1 MAVISNGTTIF
12 DAGAVDSG
20 QVSGDLVLIKTLT
33 ASDGTA
39 NLTFIHGTSSVVFD
53 GTYDYYIF
61 KGRNCH
67 PEEDNRRMTVT
78 FRDGDT
84 NFDAPMTTL
93 AIQALHQEG
102 DGAASVAY
110 WAGGD
115 TANASGWILNDG
127 CGNAANECMSFWIEV
142 HSPASTTYSKFVVGR
157 GVENTYNEIA
167 NNTYCGGYIDG
178 AAAIDGVRFA
188 FSSGDFDA
196 GTISLY
202 GVKKS

>member
-1 MAVISNGTTIF
+1 MAIISDGTTIA
-12 DAGAVDSG
+12 DAGAVNGLGS
-20 QVSGDLVLIKTLT
+20 LILIKSINLGSA
-33 ASDGTA
+33 AS
-39 NLTFIHGTSSVVFD
+39 NITFIHGTSSVVFD

-78 FRDGDT
+78 FRDGDS

-93 AIQALHQEG
+93 AVQALHQEG
-102 DGAASVAY
+102 DGAASMAY
-110 WAGGD
+110 WAAGD

-142 HSPASTTYSKFVVGR
+142 HAPASTTYSKFVVGR
-157 GVENTYNEIA
+157 GVENTYNNIA

-188 FSSGDFDA
+188 FHSGDFDA